1 MSNYKVSLLITSKED
16 RKHFKFLKLDHRRYY
31 TIAVIDEFLMHIE
44 EEVVKNYKKN
54 VNLRFKLSEEIE
66 VEGSKKKENIELGE
80 FDFVIKPTTKFLN
93 EDRFYQIAETEIYLK
108 SPNVD
113 SEYKKK
119 VLENIKNAK
128 IIKKQNTSDKKL
140 QQNKKGNLFS
150 KFFATKT
157 EEPINEDVDNIA
169 YEEKSGMQAI
179 GNDEKEEEVESLEKE
194 KEEVES
200 IENNESETKQI
211 YDGSFDAGVLENEKT
226 ETESKGEESNITPE
240 NKELKEDHEI
250 VSIEESDSDKFSKV
264 IDIPDFQLPKVK
276 SKDIFLTQH
285 DDPLENKRL
294 SYLFDRETR
303 LASHKEKRLVEIYNA
318 LVEKYHQYVIAN
330 EEDIEDKL
338 KEYETSRD
346 AFVEEFTKEIKEQAK
361 VKLQNKKKVL
371 AEKQNGELED
381 FKEEQK
387 RALSRFE
394 EQLKIDEEE
403 ILSAYKETLQNE
415 VKEEK
420 HKAGIRF
427 EENKETLRS
436 ELKQKVERD
445 VYNYV
450 LLDKKEYIQTLNDEI
465 FKYDEETYKHLD
477 KKLNEWKAD
486 IENQKQKL
494 DKKQQLE
501 LEQVKLEAE
510 KEQAQAK
517 ILAMKEKD
525 REIETNNQR
534 IKEQELENKRQ
545 EIAFNQEEQKLKAR
559 EIDAKEKANE
569 LAKVQSENVPMN
581 IKKLASII
589 TLSIIALLIILLLA
603 YQFIFKSEP
612 TYAELIDNNQYADAY
627 EEYPN
632 RYHDLLDIAY
642 ENNDLETLEYL
653 SNQNKEDQV
662 SPLYLGLSV
671 DNTNETIKAYEAI
684 ENKNILNNDI
694 LKAVADKY
702 LLKLDIHGAKEVN
715 NHITNNEYSEKIAE
729 TQNYIEIKKDLERVI
744 EESDDE
750 KEVSKAERDLS
761 QINTLLKVQ
770 EDTKNE

>member
-16 RKHFKFLKLDHRRYY
+16 RKHFNFLKLDHRRYY
-31 TIAVIDEFLMHIE
+31 TIAVIDEFLKHIE
-44 EEVVKNYKKN
+44 EEVETNYKN
-54 VNLRFKLSEEIE
+54 DVNLRFKLAEEIE
-66 VEGSKKKENIELGE
+66 LEGSKKKENIELGE

-93 EDRFYQIAETEIYLK
+93 EDRFYHIAETEIYLK

-113 SEYKKK
+113 GEYKKK

-128 IIKKQNTSDKKL
+128 IIKKQNTSEKKL
-140 QQNKKGNLFS
+140 QQNKKDNLFG
-150 KFFATKT
+150 KFFATKK
-157 EEPINEDVDNIA
+157 EVSINEDVNNLP
-169 YEEKSGMQAI
+169 YEETSELQVVE
-179 GNDEKEEEVESLEKE
+179 NEEI
-194 KEEVES
+194 EEVES
-200 IENNESETKQI
+200 IEKKESESKQI
-211 YDGSFDAGVLENEKT
+211 YDGSFDAEVLEDKRT
-226 ETESKGEESNITPE
+226 GTESKDEDSNIAPE
-240 NKELKEDHEI
+240 NKESKEDSKVES
-250 VSIEESDSDKFSKV
+250 VEESDSVKFSKV

-330 EEDIEDKL
+330 EGEIEDKL

-346 AFVEEFTKEIKEQAK
+346 AFVEEYTKEIKEQAK

-371 AEKQNGELED
+371 DEKQNGELED
-381 FKEEQK
+381 FKEEQQ

-450 LLDKKEYIQTLNDEI
+450 MLDKKEYVQELNDEL
-465 FKYDEETYKHLD
+465 FKFDEETYKHLD
-477 KKLNEWKAD
+477 KKLKEWKAD
-486 IENQKQKL
+486 LHNQKQKL
-494 DKKQQLE
+494 EKEQKVTLE
-501 LEQVKLEAE
+501 KVKHEAE
-510 KEQAQAK
+510 KEKAQAE
-517 ILAMKEKD
+517 ILTMKEKD
-525 REIETNNQR
+525 REIEANNQR
-534 IKEQELENKRQ
+534 IKEQELEQKRQ

-569 LAKVQSENVPMN
+569 LAKTQSENNPMN

-589 TLSIIALLIILLLA
+589 TVSIIALLILLLLA
-603 YQFIFKSEP
+603 FQFIFKSEP

-632 RYHDLLDIAY
+632 RYNDLLNIAY
-642 ENNDLETLEYL
+642 EENDLETLEYL

-662 SPLYLGLSV
+662 SALYIALSV
-671 DNTNETIKAYEAI
+671 DNTDEVIKAYEVI
-684 ENKNILNNDI
+684 ENKNALNNDI
-694 LKAVADKY
+694 LKSVADKY
-702 LLKLDIHGAKEVN
+702 LLKQDIDGAKEVN

-750 KEVSKAERDLS
+750 KEVSKAERDLE

-770 EDTKNE
+770 EDKKNE